1 MRFIDFFSGAGGM
14 RMGLER
20 AGHSCVGFCE
30 FDKFARQS
38 YKAIFNTEG
47 EWENYDVRTVKSA
60 ELPRA
65 DLWTYGFPCQ
75 GISTA
80 GKQKGIGKGAEDS
93 EADERSNLFFQ
104 ITRLL
109 SGLAEEDR
117 PEWLLCEN
125 VKNLLSIDRGYG
137 FARILYCLEEMGY
150 DSEWQLFNTKYSYT
164 TRGGATVKGIPQ
176 NRERVYIV
184 SHLRSR
190 GRREV
195 FPVFRADR
203 ENTSKLQED
212 LTDKSHLT
220 PISFAKPFDKP
231 MSEMWIGD
239 FNLKDAHTL
248 LARDYKGIANGS
260 NGVLI
265 DCDKTFTDLSY
276 KQFNNTDVAR
286 CITARYT
293 ASPNNH
299 TCESSGVLIR
309 GDNMKYSPT
318 LNDDSNELA
327 INVIGN
333 YSPSNHNA
341 SRVVTTDGI
350 APTVMENHGTVTAV
364 VVNEPKV
371 IDALYKSREPRES
384 DICPTLRSERTG
396 LLVKESLPM
405 DYDEQDN
412 TLCTD
417 GTDKA
422 LKVIDVYNKRELKGG
437 IVGTLTD
444 SGNTS
449 IGHCGTFLVAEH
461 NDVDIYTGGTV
472 GTLTTDGSSPKHN
485 NRVIVEGNSV
495 RIRRLTPRECWR
507 LQGWGFLKEDGS
519 WDDTAFEKAKASGVS
534 DSQLYKQAGNG
545 CSANV
550 VMAIGLTLKEIE
562 NSFS

>member
-47 EWENYDVRTVKSA
+47 EWESYDVRTVKSA

-75 GISTA
+75 GISIA

-293 ASPNNH
+293 ASPNSH
-299 TCESSGVLIR
+299 TCESSSVLISTEASI
-309 GDNMKYSPT
+309 DN
-318 LNDDSNELA
+318 D
-327 INVIGN
+327 
-333 YSPSNHNA
+333 
-341 SRVVTTDGI
+341 
-350 APTVMENHGTVTAV
+350 
-364 VVNEPKV
+364 EPK
-371 IDALYKSREPRES
+371 I
-384 DICPTLRSERTG
+384 
-396 LLVKESLPM
+396 
-405 DYDEQDN
+405 
-412 TLCTD
+412 
-417 GTDKA
+417 
-422 LKVIDVYNKRELKGG
+422 IDVYNKRELKGG
-437 IVGTLTD
+437 IVGTLTA

-449 IGHCGTFLVAEH
+449 IGHCGTFLVADY
-461 NDVDIYTGGTV
+461 NDSNIQ
-472 GTLTTDGSSPKHN
+472 TDSNSPKVIGGVGEKTFGKQYPQGNRIYDVGHVSPALQAN
-485 NRVIVEGNSV
+485 NGNASKGSIIIGGKNI
-495 RIRRLTPRECWR
+495 RIRRLTPKECWR
-507 LQGWGFLKEDGS
+507 LQGWGFRQEDGS

>member
-1 MRFIDFFSGAGGM
+1 
-14 RMGLER
+14 
-20 AGHSCVGFCE
+20 
-30 FDKFARQS
+30 
-38 YKAIFNTEG
+38 
-47 EWENYDVRTVKSA
+47 
-60 ELPRA
+60 
-65 DLWTYGFPCQ
+65 
-75 GISTA
+75 
-80 GKQKGIGKGAEDS
+80 
-93 EADERSNLFFQ
+93 
-104 ITRLL
+104 
-109 SGLAEEDR
+109 
-117 PEWLLCEN
+117 
-125 VKNLLSIDRGYG
+125 
-137 FARILYCLEEMGY
+137 
-150 DSEWQLFNTKYSYT
+150 
-164 TRGGATVKGIPQ
+164 
-176 NRERVYIV
+176 
-184 SHLRSR
+184 
-190 GRREV
+190 
-195 FPVFRADR
+195 
-203 ENTSKLQED
+203 
-212 LTDKSHLT
+212 
-220 PISFAKPFDKP
+220 

-417 GTDKA
+417 GTDEA
-422 LKVIDVYNKRELKGG
+422 LKIIDAYNRRVLKDG
-437 IVGTLTD
+437 IVGTLTA

-449 IGHCGTFLVAEH
+449 IAHCGTFLVADY
-461 NDVDIYTGGTV
+461 NDSNIQ
-472 GTLTTDGSSPKHN
+472 TDSNSPKVIGGVGEKTFGKQYPQGNRIYDVGHVSLAPQAN
-485 NRVIVEGNSV
+485 NGNASKGSIIIGGQNI
-495 RIRRLTPRECWR
+495 RIRRLTPKECWR
-507 LQGWGFLKEDGS
+507 LQGWGFRQEDGS